1 MSTATKDRATK
12 VRKVKA
18 LPAAIPESQLE
29 TKWPEISD
37 APAKLL
43 GCIGLARHPLNRT
56 PSEASIDKLVDSLS
70 RVGQL
75 EPLIVRPLPGGDGDD
90 PEYQIL
96 SGETRWRAAMQLRWT
111 AIAARVVEMDDAQA
125 LLLVAEANEARK
137 DLTTCERARL
147 IQRLCLSP
155 AEGGSGLTREQAGR
169 LFGLE
174 SGAAASNLVK
184 LLDAPEA
191 WQRRLD
197 QPDVDRDDDTV
208 TIHQGTVRE
217 VAKFAALSPAVATAL
232 EAAYQEELR
241 GGSTVVDQL
250 GQTRDQQ
257 LQWVADVVHEGVRVL
272 TEPRYYGYQH
282 GGDHPCYLDL
292 QDAELLARLEIVE
305 LPIGGKK
312 GNDLVRC
319 ATNVKLFD
327 QLQIAEIERRQ
338 RSKSKGGSVD
348 KRAPATA
355 DLSPKERA
363 KIDRE
368 KRKSQDEQL
377 AKWVRDWKHRLL
389 RAALSDSLDSDQ
401 AVWVLPWLM
410 AAGSGSWRTP
420 LADLL
425 GYSIETSRL
434 RWSDDL
440 PANDRKRSPSS
451 REQSDVT
458 SLLELAEVLHHK
470 CRSSCALESRACQ
483 QLLARLLLWP
493 ADSETREPKLIA
505 AGLPEQ
511 LPYYDHAAIEQLA
524 RWADVSVA
532 EAWRDGATDGS
543 IERALIAELLQR
555 HTTAQLTD
563 LSEQLGV
570 SLTAKGKA
578 ACVAELLAAHKPGA
592 PLPLPQLLQD
602 KPAKATS
609 KAKR

>member
-1 MSTATKDRATK
+1 MSTATKRMTTR
-12 VRKVKA
+12 VRKANA
-18 LPAAIPESQLE
+18 LPAAISESQPE
-29 TKWPEISD
+29 TKWPEIGGVLV
-37 APAKLL
+37 PVMPCLH
-43 GCIGLARHPLNRT
+43 LARHPLNRI
-56 PSEASIDKLVDSLS
+56 PSATSIDKLVESLS

-75 EPLIVRPLPGGDGDD
+75 EPIIVRPLPGGDGDD

-96 SGETRWRAAMQLRWT
+96 SGETRWRAAMKLHWT
-111 AIAARVVEMDDAQA
+111 TIAARVVELDDAQA

-147 IQRLCLSP
+147 IQRLCLP
-155 AEGGSGLTREQAGR
+155 PTEGGSGLTREAAGR

-174 SGAAASNLVK
+174 SGAAASNLIK
-184 LLDAPEA
+184 LLDAPKA

-197 QPDVDRDDDTV
+197 QPDMNPDGDLLV
-208 TIHQGTVRE
+208 IHQGTVRE
-217 VAKFAALSPAVATAL
+217 VAKFAALSTAVAEAL
-232 EAAYQEELR
+232 EVAYREELR
-241 GGSTVVDQL
+241 RGSPQRNQL
-250 GQTRDQQ
+250 GLTRDEQ
-257 LQWVADVVHEGVRVL
+257 LQWVADVIHESVRVL
-272 TEPRYYGYQH
+272 TEPRYYGYQY
-282 GGDHPCYLDL
+282 GGSYPCYLDL
-292 QDAELLARLEIVE
+292 RDAELLARLEIVE
-305 LPIGGKK
+305 LPVGGKK

-338 RSKSKGGSVD
+338 RSKAKGGSVD
-348 KRAPATA
+348 KRAPATP

-363 KIDRE
+363 KAERE
-368 KRKSQDEQL
+368 QRKEQDEQL

-389 RAALSDSLDSDQ
+389 RATLAESLDGDQ

-420 LADLL
+420 LTDLL

-458 SLLELAEVLHHK
+458 SLLEMAEVLHHK
-470 CRSSCALESRACQ
+470 FRSSCALESRACQ

-563 LSEQLGV
+563 LAEQLGV